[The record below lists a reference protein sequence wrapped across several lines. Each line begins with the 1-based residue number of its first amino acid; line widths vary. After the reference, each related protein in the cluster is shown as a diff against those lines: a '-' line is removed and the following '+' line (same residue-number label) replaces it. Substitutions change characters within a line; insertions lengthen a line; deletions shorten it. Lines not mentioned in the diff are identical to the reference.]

1 MRVWIDSDIKIG
13 TFGYLVE
20 SVAAGE
26 SSWSLH
32 DLPVK
37 GWRGVGKVV
46 RRNKA
51 GDRAQILLLHGRE
64 RDAFLRRDGNPDLV
78 VPRRAAERA
87 GAPTHVRARAA
98 KLEVPSSCGR

>member
-1 MRVWIDSDIKIG
+1 MRVWIDGDIKIG

-20 SVAAGE
+20 SVATGE

-32 DLPVK
+32 DRPVK

-51 GDRAQILLLHGRE
+51 GDRAQILLLQGRE
-64 RDAFLRRDGNPDLV
+64 RDAFLRRDANPDLV
-78 VPRRAAERA
+78 VPRRAVERA
-87 GAPTHVRARAA
+87 GAPTRKRARATR
-98 KLEVPSSCGR
+98 LELPSSCGR